1 VADDPKLAQAAPQA
15 MAAPKV
21 VWDDSKMQTSYAN
34 VCNVASTREEVVVL
48 FGVNQAWKGSENE
61 VTVQL
66 TNRVIL
72 SPFAAKRLAILLGN
86 VVAKHEQRFG
96 SIDVAPPP
104 VVGSSAKN

>member
-1 VADDPKLAQAAPQA
+1 VVDDPKLAQVAPQA
-15 MAAPKV
+15 VATPKV

-66 TNRVIL
+66 TDRVIL

-86 VVAKHEQRFG
+86 VVAKYEQRFG
-96 SIDVAPPP
+96 SIDVASPPA
-104 VVGSSAKN
+104 VVSSAKN

>member
-66 TNRVIL
+66 TDRMIFLKDGNIINHEI
-72 SPFAAKRLAILLGN
+72 AKA
-86 VVAKHEQRFG
+86 
-96 SIDVAPPP
+96 S
-104 VVGSSAKN
+104 

>member
-1 VADDPKLAQAAPQA
+1 VADDPKLTQAPPQAAV
-15 MAAPKV
+15 APKV
-21 VWDDSKMQTSYAN
+21 VWDDSKMKTSYAN

-66 TNRVIL
+66 TDRMIL

-96 SIDVAPPP
+96 SIDVALAPA
-104 VVGSSAKN
+104 VTSSAKN